1 MYVIDPNTGVKHE
14 IVYVQSNAVG
24 EQSQWV
30 STNQYPS
37 SVEWRQ
43 VDSQTI
49 IITFINVESI
59 ELDTALVDDV
69 GGQLADGISCSNWDS
84 IRVYDSG
91 ETFLQFELKYHAD
104 LSENDFACVEKAI
117 KAIKIQ

>member
-14 IVYVQSNAVG
+14 IVYIQSIAEG

-30 STNQYPS
+30 STNQHPS
-37 SVEWRQ
+37 SVEWKQ
-43 VDSQTI
+43 VDTQTI

-59 ELDTALVDDV
+59 ELDTTLVNDV
-69 GGQLADGISCSNWDS
+69 DCQLADGISCSNWDS

-91 ETFLQFELKYHAD
+91 DTFLQFELKYHAD
-104 LSENDFACVEKAI
+104 LSENDFACVEKAV
-117 KAIKIQ
+117 KAVKIQ